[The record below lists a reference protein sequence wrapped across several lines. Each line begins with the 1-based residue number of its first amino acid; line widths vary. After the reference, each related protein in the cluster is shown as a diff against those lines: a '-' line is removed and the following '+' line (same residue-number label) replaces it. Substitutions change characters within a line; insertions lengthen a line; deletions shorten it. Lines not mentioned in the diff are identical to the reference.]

1 MLILTTRLVVSD
13 KALAL
18 WLCRKSISTKRES
31 SETSSVYQEKKS
43 TVSEDRHT
51 GGLREVVVPSWWLE
65 SLLWGITSGFPL
77 ADHFHLPGSESIF
90 GITQNP
96 PVCTNMSLSQDGFYQ
111 RSQWVGRLS
120 ISSLLTYKKLSSQEG
135 FLDCGKE
142 KYMVSY
148 LLSGQPPLLVVLLFL
163 S

>member
-77 ADHFHLPGSESIF
+77 ASHFDLPGSESIY
-90 GITQNP
+90 GTCQDS
-96 PVCTNMSLSQDGFYQ
+96 PVRVPISQPRWIPTRTPMG
-111 RSQWVGRLS
+111 SCGS
-120 ISSLLTYKKLSSQEG
+120 PASSLLCPAIDIL
-135 FLDCGKE
+135 
-142 KYMVSY
+142 
-148 LLSGQPPLLVVLLFL
+148 
-163 S
+163 